1 MLLKS
6 INMFCFVVFYL
17 SLFKSFVCGQSHHHV
32 NKIIR
37 DSYNEVSAYITSHFN
52 EKCNLALHNCLFQT
66 QWDRLFGKEKLNS
79 KSEQPI
85 QKRRRRRRGREK
97 LKNHI
102 TEEYFIH
109 SFNNSYSQFNQK
121 SKISLRSV
129 NVNNDS
135 YYYCQAFVVAKFCL
149 DDYLKKSI
157 DNLICVNGSD
167 GNMPKEFKRS
177 IYRHQCRNYYEFFFD
192 SYNNSNSNYLPSNSI
207 YFFYFFLN
215 FYLFYAFFKKE
226 LDC

>member
-6 INMFCFVVFYL
+6 INLFRFVVLYL
-17 SLFKSFVCGQSHHHV
+17 SLFKSVVRGQSHHHV

-52 EKCNLALHNCLFQT
+52 ERCNLALHNCLFQT

-79 KSEQPI
+79 KPEPLT
-85 QKRRRRRRGREK
+85 QKRRRQGRDK
-97 LKNHI
+97 LTNKHAKG
-102 TEEYFIH
+102 YFTH
-109 SFNNSYSQFNQK
+109 SFNNSYPHFNK
-121 SKISLRSV
+121 NSKLTVRSV
-129 NVNNDS
+129 NINNDS

-157 DNLICVNGSD
+157 DNVKCVNGSD

-192 SYNNSNSNYLPSNSI
+192 SYNHSNSNKLPPNSI
-207 YFFYFFLN
+207 YFLSFLFN
-215 FYLFYAFFKKE
+215 FYLFYTFFKRE
-226 LDC
+226 LNG